1 MPQSSSMRGTGA
13 PPEASLSA
21 RYSEH
26 LFTFNGERYRLIDKN
41 TKHPVHFDHTA
52 QDNDQRIEA
61 VKAIA
66 EEIFQRGTDFPPKNT
81 QTLTRECA
89 YTRGEENPV
98 DYSGKTSL
106 KKNQY
111 NTLQIRVFKFT
122 NVLPSSN
129 NLNTDNEKSVYL
141 EQQNDENRDL
151 EVVADVSPQKVTVT
165 HKVAMAAIFNILEKL
180 DFSKSDASSKETFN
194 LQGQGQVH
202 LVNTDP
208 SIKETTVVKGI
219 AQVHSK
225 DASGEG
231 SSGNRPTPPSETTPT
246 TPSTPSENGGDSN
259 EATSSSGSPKTPT
272 IIERKEEV
280 SKESEDP
287 KPIEYTSFNPLP
299 EQDELNTKSKSW
311 LPNSWL
317 FGKAN
322 TAPVIVPPEKPQ
334 ANNAEKSKEL
344 LAEISQKETLLKEA
358 LEEKNSKAYKEALRL
373 TRQKVGGITAIK
385 KFPQHLEILTAE
397 QRHFPN
403 YVAYVKKNYIA
414 YVKKNGRPK
423 DPEFLDDRP
432 KDPEFL
438 QAWLDNIQTYLP
450 TEQA

>member
-1 MPQSSSMRGTGA
+1 M
-13 PPEASLSA
+13 
-21 RYSEH
+21 
-26 LFTFNGERYRLIDKN
+26 
-41 TKHPVHFDHTA
+41 
-52 QDNDQRIEA
+52 
-61 VKAIA
+61 
-66 EEIFQRGTDFPPKNT
+66 
-81 QTLTRECA
+81 
-89 YTRGEENPV
+89 
-98 DYSGKTSL
+98 
-106 KKNQY
+106 
-111 NTLQIRVFKFT
+111 
-122 NVLPSSN
+122 
-129 NLNTDNEKSVYL
+129 
-141 EQQNDENRDL
+141 
-151 EVVADVSPQKVTVT
+151 
-165 HKVAMAAIFNILEKL
+165 
-180 DFSKSDASSKETFN
+180 
-194 LQGQGQVH
+194 
-202 LVNTDP
+202 
-208 SIKETTVVKGI
+208 
-219 AQVHSK
+219 
-225 DASGEG
+225 
-231 SSGNRPTPPSETTPT
+231 
-246 TPSTPSENGGDSN
+246 
-259 EATSSSGSPKTPT
+259 
-272 IIERKEEV
+272 
-280 SKESEDP
+280 
-287 KPIEYTSFNPLP
+287 P